1 MRFSNLQ
8 ELLRNSS
15 SSRQYLL
22 SLPTAVQLQLHT
34 QNSWIHTQYE
44 LRRNAHAISENRE
57 GKQCVF
63 LRNAGEFAA
72 NTVSSTIFF
81 SDFYACCLK
90 KDGIPSDGKNFD
102 GNSFL

>member
-8 ELLRNSS
+8 ERLRNSS

-44 LRRNAHAISENRE
+44 LRRNAHAI
-57 GKQCVF
+57 
-63 LRNAGEFAA
+63 
-72 NTVSSTIFF
+72 
-81 SDFYACCLK
+81 LK
-90 KDGIPSDGKNFD
+90 FQKIER
-102 GNSFL
+102 GNSAFF

>member
-34 QNSWIHTQYE
+34 QNSWIRSEEHTSE
-44 LRRNAHAISENRE
+44 LQSAI
-57 GKQCVF
+57 
-63 LRNAGEFAA
+63 
-72 NTVSSTIFF
+72 
-81 SDFYACCLK
+81 LK
-90 KDGIPSDGKNFD
+90 FQKIER
-102 GNSFL
+102 GNSAFF

>member
-44 LRRNAHAISENRE
+44 LRRNAHAILKFQKIERENS
-57 GKQCVF
+57 
-63 LRNAGEFAA
+63 A
-72 NTVSSTIFF
+72 FF
-81 SDFYACCLK
+81 
-90 KDGIPSDGKNFD
+90 
-102 GNSFL
+102 

>member
-44 LRRNAHAISENRE
+44 LRRNAHAIL
-57 GKQCVF
+57 KF
-63 LRNAGEFAA
+63 L
-72 NTVSSTIFF
+72 
-81 SDFYACCLK
+81 
-90 KDGIPSDGKNFD
+90 
-102 GNSFL
+102 